1 MCGDKH
7 AVYEKAWFMHQS
19 VGERRCVLV
28 NTRCDTKNLN
38 LLKPHLSKQ
47 FQSKQLKP
55 SAAAPPQ
62 TLAQARIEH
71 LVQKVQQAKAELD
84 TEVAAQRLAQ
94 RRRFAASQRRKL
106 QRKALAAASR
116 SST

>member
-1 MCGDKH
+1 MRYKEFKPTPKQAPPKQ
-7 AVYEKAWFMHQS
+7 AV
-19 VGERRCVLV
+19 
-28 NTRCDTKNLN
+28 
-38 LLKPHLSKQ
+38 
-47 FQSKQLKP
+47 KP

-94 RRRFAASQRRKL
+94 RRKLAASMRRKL
-106 QRKALAAASR
+106 QRKALAAANR
-116 SST
+116 FQT

>member
-1 MCGDKH
+1 MLFMKKH
-7 AVYEKAWFMHQS
+7 GLCMKVLAKGGCVGKYTMRYKEFKPTQAAPKQAVP
-19 VGERRCVLV
+19 
-28 NTRCDTKNLN
+28 
-38 LLKPHLSKQ
+38 KPTA
-47 FQSKQLKP
+47 KP

-94 RRRFAASQRRKL
+94 RRRLAASQRRKL

>member
-1 MCGDKH
+1 MRYKEFKPTQATQQNKVVQAAPKQ
-7 AVYEKAWFMHQS
+7 AV
-19 VGERRCVLV
+19 
-28 NTRCDTKNLN
+28 
-38 LLKPHLSKQ
+38 
-47 FQSKQLKP
+47 KP

-84 TEVAAQRLAQ
+84 TEVAAQRLVQ
-94 RRRFAASQRRKL
+94 RRRFAASKRRKL
-106 QRKALAAASR
+106 QRQALAAASR

>member
-1 MCGDKH
+1 MRYK
-7 AVYEKAWFMHQS
+7 EF
-19 VGERRCVLV
+19 
-28 NTRCDTKNLN
+28 
-38 LLKPHLSKQ
+38 KPIPKQAARQQAASKQ
-47 FQSKQLKP
+47 AAAKPTAKP

-94 RRRFAASQRRKL
+94 RRRLAAQRRREL
-106 QRKALAAASR
+106 QRQALAAASR

>member
-1 MCGDKH
+1 MRYKEFKPMPKQAAQQNKVVQAAPQQAPKQ
-7 AVYEKAWFMHQS
+7 AV
-19 VGERRCVLV
+19 
-28 NTRCDTKNLN
+28 
-38 LLKPHLSKQ
+38 
-47 FQSKQLKP
+47 KP

-94 RRRFAASQRRKL
+94 RRRLAAIKRRKL
-106 QRKALAAASR
+106 QRQALAAASR

>member
-1 MCGDKH
+1 MRYKEFKPTQ
-7 AVYEKAWFMHQS
+7 AVQQNK
-19 VGERRCVLV
+19 LV
-28 NTRCDTKNLN
+28 QAA
-38 LLKPHLSKQ
+38 PQQAPKQ
-47 FQSKQLKP
+47 AVKP

-94 RRRFAASQRRKL
+94 RRRLAASKRRQL
-106 QRKALAAASR
+106 QRQALAASSR
-116 SST
+116 STT

>member
-1 MCGDKH
+1 MRYK
-7 AVYEKAWFMHQS
+7 EF
-19 VGERRCVLV
+19 
-28 NTRCDTKNLN
+28 
-38 LLKPHLSKQ
+38 KPTQATQQNKVVQAAQKQ
-47 FQSKQLKP
+47 APKP
-55 SAAAPPQ
+55 TAKLSAAAPPQ

-94 RRRFAASQRRKL
+94 RRKLAARKRRQL
-106 QRKALAAASR
+106 QRQALAAASR

>member
-1 MCGDKH
+1 MRYKEFKSTQ
-7 AVYEKAWFMHQS
+7 AA
-19 VGERRCVLV
+19 
-28 NTRCDTKNLN
+28 
-38 LLKPHLSKQ
+38 SKQ
-47 FQSKQLKP
+47 AAAKPTAKP

-94 RRRFAASQRRKL
+94 RRKLAASKRRKL
-106 QRKALAAASR
+106 QRKALAAANR
-116 SST
+116 SQT

>member
-1 MCGDKH
+1 MRYKEFKPMPKQAAQQNKVVQAAPQQAAQKQ
-7 AVYEKAWFMHQS
+7 AV
-19 VGERRCVLV
+19 
-28 NTRCDTKNLN
+28 
-38 LLKPHLSKQ
+38 
-47 FQSKQLKP
+47 KP

-94 RRRFAASQRRKL
+94 RRRFAASKRRKL
-106 QRKALAAASR
+106 QRQALAAASR

>member
-1 MCGDKH
+1 M
-7 AVYEKAWFMHQS
+7 VYASENWLKEVCVGKYTMRYKEFKS
-19 VGERRCVLV
+19 VP
-28 NTRCDTKNLN
+28 KQAAP
-38 LLKPHLSKQ
+38 KPTA
-47 FQSKQLKP
+47 KP

-94 RRRFAASQRRKL
+94 RRKLAAKRRRQLQRQAFAA
-106 QRKALAAASR
+106 ANR
-116 SST
+116 SPT

>member
-1 MCGDKH
+1 MVCASKNWLKEVCVGKYTMRYKEFKPTH
-7 AVYEKAWFMHQS
+7 AA
-19 VGERRCVLV
+19 
-28 NTRCDTKNLN
+28 
-38 LLKPHLSKQ
+38 PKQ
-47 FQSKQLKP
+47 AVKP

-94 RRRFAASQRRKL
+94 RRKLAASMRRKL
-106 QRKALAAASR
+106 QRKALAAANR
-116 SST
+116 SQT

>member
-1 MCGDKH
+1 MNWRKEVCVDKYTMRYKEFKSTQ
-7 AVYEKAWFMHQS
+7 AA
-19 VGERRCVLV
+19 
-28 NTRCDTKNLN
+28 
-38 LLKPHLSKQ
+38 SKQ
-47 FQSKQLKP
+47 AAAKPTAKP

-94 RRRFAASQRRKL
+94 RRRLAASQRRKL

>member
-1 MCGDKH
+1 MRYKEFKPTQ
-7 AVYEKAWFMHQS
+7 AAPKQA
-19 VGERRCVLV
+19 
-28 NTRCDTKNLN
+28 TK
-38 LLKPHLSKQ
+38 KPTS
-47 FQSKQLKP
+47 KP

-84 TEVAAQRLAQ
+84 TEVAAQR
-94 RRRFAASQRRKL
+94 RRFAASKRRKL

-116 SST
+116 AST

>member
-1 MCGDKH
+1 M
-7 AVYEKAWFMHQS
+7 VYESKNWRKKVC
-19 VGERRCVLV
+19 VGKYTMRYKEF
-28 NTRCDTKNLN
+28 
-38 LLKPHLSKQ
+38 KPTQAAPQQAPKQ
-47 FQSKQLKP
+47 AVKP

-94 RRRFAASQRRKL
+94 RRRLAASQRRKL

>member
-1 MCGDKH
+1 MVYASKNWRKEVWVGKYTMRYKEFKPTQ
-7 AVYEKAWFMHQS
+7 AVQQQAP
-19 VGERRCVLV
+19 
-28 NTRCDTKNLN
+28 TK
-38 LLKPHLSKQ
+38 Q
-47 FQSKQLKP
+47 AVKP

-94 RRRFAASQRRKL
+94 RRRLAASQRRKL

>member
-1 MCGDKH
+1 MRYKEFKPTQAAQQNKVVQAAPQQAAQKQ
-7 AVYEKAWFMHQS
+7 AV
-19 VGERRCVLV
+19 
-28 NTRCDTKNLN
+28 
-38 LLKPHLSKQ
+38 
-47 FQSKQLKP
+47 KP

>member
-1 MCGDKH
+1 MRYKEFKPTQAAQQNKVVQ
-7 AVYEKAWFMHQS
+7 AVPKP
-19 VGERRCVLV
+19 
-28 NTRCDTKNLN
+28 TTK
-38 LLKPHLSKQ
+38 PI
-47 FQSKQLKP
+47 
-55 SAAAPPQ
+55 AAAPPQ

-94 RRRFAASQRRKL
+94 RRRLAASKRRQL
-106 QRKALAAASR
+106 QRQALAAASR

>member
-1 MCGDKH
+1 M
-7 AVYEKAWFMHQS
+7 VYASENWLKEVCVGKYTMRYKEFKS
-19 VGERRCVLV
+19 V
-28 NTRCDTKNLN
+28 
-38 LLKPHLSKQ
+38 PKQ
-47 FQSKQLKP
+47 AAPKTTAKP

-94 RRRFAASQRRKL
+94 RRKLAAKRRRQMQR
-106 QRKALAAASR
+106 QALAAVSRAS
-116 SST
+116 T

>member
-1 MCGDKH
+1 MVYASRSKRKEVCVGKYKMRYKEFKPMPKQAAQQNKVVQAAPKQ
-7 AVYEKAWFMHQS
+7 AV
-19 VGERRCVLV
+19 
-28 NTRCDTKNLN
+28 
-38 LLKPHLSKQ
+38 
-47 FQSKQLKP
+47 KP

-94 RRRFAASQRRKL
+94 RRRLAASKRRQL
-106 QRKALAAASR
+106 QRQALAAASR

>member
-1 MCGDKH
+1 MHSSNTETLWTSKMAAAKSLTQAAQQNKVVQAAQKQ
-7 AVYEKAWFMHQS
+7 AV
-19 VGERRCVLV
+19 
-28 NTRCDTKNLN
+28 
-38 LLKPHLSKQ
+38 
-47 FQSKQLKP
+47 KP
-55 SAAAPPQ
+55 SAAALPQ

-84 TEVAAQRLAQ
+84 TEVATQRLAQ
-94 RRRFAASQRRKL
+94 RRRLAASQRRKL

>member
-1 MCGDKH
+1 MRYKEFKPTQAAQQNKVVQAAPQQAAKQ
-7 AVYEKAWFMHQS
+7 AV
-19 VGERRCVLV
+19 
-28 NTRCDTKNLN
+28 
-38 LLKPHLSKQ
+38 
-47 FQSKQLKP
+47 KP

-71 LVQKVQQAKAELD
+71 LVQKLQQAKAELD

-94 RRRFAASQRRKL
+94 RRRLAASKRRQL
-106 QRKALAAASR
+106 QRQALAAASR

>member
-1 MCGDKH
+1 MVYASKNWLKEVCVGKYTMRYKEFKPTKATQQNKVVQAAPKQ
-7 AVYEKAWFMHQS
+7 AV
-19 VGERRCVLV
+19 
-28 NTRCDTKNLN
+28 
-38 LLKPHLSKQ
+38 
-47 FQSKQLKP
+47 KP

-94 RRRFAASQRRKL
+94 RRRLAAQRRREL
-106 QRKALAAASR
+106 QRQALAAASR

>member
-1 MCGDKH
+1 MVCASKNWLKEVCVGKYTMRYKEFKPTPKQAAPKQ
-7 AVYEKAWFMHQS
+7 AV
-19 VGERRCVLV
+19 
-28 NTRCDTKNLN
+28 
-38 LLKPHLSKQ
+38 
-47 FQSKQLKP
+47 KP

-84 TEVAAQRLAQ
+84 TEVAAQQLAQ
-94 RRRFAASQRRKL
+94 RRRLAASQRRKL